1 VLLVEDETILRLFP
15 PLRSVWA
22 RRGEQASVP
31 ITGHNARRVLQGTIN
46 LDTAHRILLRHASRQ
61 QANFGAF
68 LRLLRRCYRQ
78 RPIWMLLDKD
88 PSHTAKVNRR
98 LARQLNIRLIW
109 LPKQCP
115 ELNPMDQLWKELK
128 REMAAN
134 RQFRTI
140 DEGAN
145 HAENWIQSLSQWQ
158 VFQKT
163 GLLSGHYW
171 LRVRQKKVSHYFCT
185 PT

>member
-1 VLLVEDETILRLFP
+1 
-15 PLRSVWA
+15 
-22 RRGEQASVP
+22 VP

-46 LDTAHRILLRHASRQ
+46 LDTAHRILLRHANRR

-68 LRLLRRCYRQ
+68 LRLLRRRYRQ

-88 PSHTAKVNRR
+88 PGHTAKANQR
-98 LARQLNIRLIW
+98 LARQLNIQLIW

-115 ELNPMDQLWKELK
+115 ELNPMDQLWKEVK

-140 DEGAN
+140 DEGTD
-145 HAENWIQSLSQWQ
+145 HAENWIQSLSRCQ

-163 GLLSGHYW
+163 GLLSDHYW
-171 LRVRQKKVSHYFCT
+171 LRVRQKKVSHYFCI